1 MKRVIFFGTYNVETT
16 PRVGVLM
23 DGLRASGVEI
33 IECNVPLKVS
43 TAERVAILKQ
53 PWRLPVLAARIVG
66 CWLQLR
72 RQAHKLPKA
81 NAVVVGYMGQFDI
94 HLAKRLFKDTPLV
107 LDCMVTGGGVAI
119 DRKLQGKGNA
129 GAKMKLVRW
138 LDESAFKL
146 SDVIIMDTV
155 EHQELLP
162 NEARAKS
169 VVVLVG
175 APQNCFDAG
184 TKRKAERDEALLQV
198 LFYGNYTPLQGAPVI
213 GRAISRLKTPMNITM
228 IGSGQDEVETKR
240 EASEGSHVAVTW
252 IPWVDGGPL
261 ATLLASQDV
270 CLGIFG
276 TSVKAQR
283 VVPNKVF
290 AGAATGCALITSDTA
305 PQRRVL
311 GDAAR
316 FVPAGDDEALAIAI
330 EELAANRK
338 ELKRLQKASYELAL
352 KAFTPKAVVGP
363 LLEKLAW

>member
-23 DGLRASGVEI
+23 DGMRANGVEV

-43 TAERVAILKQ
+43 TAERVAILRQ
-53 PWRLPVLAARIVG
+53 PWRLPVLGWRIVG
-66 CWLQLR
+66 CWLQLQKLAR
-72 RQAHKLPKA
+72 KLPKA
-81 NAVVVGYMGQFDI
+81 DAVVVGYLGQFDI
-94 HLAKRLFKDTPLV
+94 HLAKHLFKSTPLV
-107 LDCMVTGGGVAI
+107 LDCMVTGGGVAA
-119 DRKLQGKGNA
+119 DRGLQGKGND

-146 SDVIIMDTV
+146 SDIIIVDTV

-162 NEARAKS
+162 AEARAKS

-175 APQNCFDAG
+175 APRNCFDAG
-184 TKRKAERDEALLQV
+184 AKRKVQKDDEPLQV

-213 GRAISRLKTPMNITM
+213 GRAITRLKTPMNITM
-228 IGSGQDEVETKR
+228 IGSGQDEIETKR
-240 EASEGSHVAVTW
+240 EASEGSRVAVTW

-276 TSVKAQR
+276 TSAKAQR

-290 AGAATGCALITSDTA
+290 AGAATGCAVITSDTA

-316 FVPAGDDEALAIAI
+316 FVPAGDDEALAIVI

-338 ELKRLQKASYELAL
+338 ELGRLQKASYELAL
-352 KAFTPKAVVGP
+352 TTFVPKAIVKP